1 MGRSGGVLERGKEG
15 VNVRDGEDGCRGGGN
30 VFVNQ
35 DDLFERV
42 IFPSQCLKF
51 ILKIIRL

>member
-1 MGRSGGVLERGKEG
+1 MLEMGRMGA
-15 VNVRDGEDGCRGGGN
+15 GGGG

-51 ILKIIRL
+51 ILKITRL